1 MEANMRTPPDIAE
14 VQLDGEPMIIRI
26 LLGSYLTSSNE
37 KVEKMNRIDIN
48 ARNWCYYLEREEQNA
63 KM

>member
-1 MEANMRTPPDIAE
+1 MRTPPDIAE
-14 VQLDGEPMIIRI
+14 VRLDGEPMIIRI

>member
-1 MEANMRTPPDIAE
+1 MRTPPDIAE